1 MKTIR
6 MFATILL
13 CAAAFA
19 SASATIAAQNSN
31 KNATPPN
38 AKAAQNTNTNQ
49 ETSATAKKSSVALG
63 KGADSREF
71 HLSGEVILLYCLVP
85 SRTSRSKV
93 WFMNLSRSSLL
104 ARSTLANSSWARFKS
119 PFLR

>member
-1 MKTIR
+1 MSD
-6 MFATILL
+6 ATLAFFITAQIPISRRFFDK
-13 CAAAFA
+13 CAKPVLPHESSCF
-19 SASATIAAQNSN
+19 
-31 KNATPPN
+31 P
-38 AKAAQNTNTNQ
+38 
-49 ETSATAKKSSVALG
+49 AKKSSVALG
-63 KGADSREF
+63 KGAEFWEF
-71 HLSGEVILLYCLVP
+71 HLSGEVNLLYCLVP